1 MRTQRLLSCFL
12 ATVAT
17 ISAPAAVSLFDFE
30 QEADLAAWHWHS
42 QGDSQ
47 IERADRFPSSGS
59 HSLKFTT
66 PAWKKGMAAWPSFQ
80 ARPAVS
86 NWTGFDRLVVD
97 ITNPGDERHEFSLF
111 ISDEKV
117 PFRKGLSYR
126 FELPS
131 RGFQRYLVPL
141 AGFPPGI
148 DRTNIAVIH
157 LFTQRPSKDLTLYLD
172 NLMLL
177 APGESAPEPGS
188 QLRTDLTRLMAEN
201 LQSSQDKIA
210 QCQAE
215 VRQLTGQRTKG
226 GKAAT
231 GPAQALERCQ
241 QQARTL
247 QTELT
252 GAPLTLARLTAIGEE
267 IARLP
272 RKADRALSV
281 LRFQQACRAAGQR
294 ADQMLIGTATSMEK
308 LLPRD
313 VPLELAPA
321 RTVSVS
327 LARNEKE
334 SFQLVVVPAAHRLRQ
349 VTVSAADLR
358 GPRGAV
364 FARSNIQCEV
374 VGYVQTQSRPPY
386 GSSLIGWWPDPI
398 LNFLGPVEVGEDDA
412 QAFWIRLRAPKQ
424 QPPGEY
430 RGDVTVSAEGVRPCK
445 VELRA
450 RVHDFTLPD
459 HSPLPVAITFS
470 PMDFAQP
477 ETEAT
482 QAGWRPSDRYPMN
495 AWQPQ
500 RLRWAD
506 FLADYYINYDS
517 LYRSGPPDFEVIQR
531 LHEQGRLVSF
541 NLGIFDGVAG
551 DEITRSNTLAGLR
564 IAYERARALGV
575 LNHAYIYGFDECP
588 RGKFPVLEQTAQRLR
603 REFPG
608 ALLMTTSY
616 DHSYGLDTEV
626 KTIDAWCPLT
636 PSFNP
641 ERTVQARAAGRQ
653 VWWYICCGPL
663 HPHAN
668 MFIEYPGIEGRL
680 LMGAMTARQ
689 RPDGFLYYQI
699 SIWNSR
705 QPITSGPF
713 TDWDPRSWTTY
724 HGDGSWTC
732 VGPNGTP
739 LPTVRLENFRDGLED
754 YAYTCILNEIIR
766 RREARNASLSAKE
779 RQWLE
784 EAKAAVIVPETLVKS
799 MTDYSREPA
808 QLYAWRNRIG
818 DLIERSGESNVN
830 PWGKD
835 FDVHGFPAPSK

>member
-1 MRTQRLLSCFL
+1 MRIRLLISLL
-12 ATVAT
+12 AAVSLLPTR
-17 ISAPAAVSLFDFE
+17 AAVSLFDFE
-30 QEADLAAWHWHS
+30 QEADFAAWQWHAQGES
-42 QGDSQ
+42 QL
-47 IERADRFPSSGS
+47 ERVARFASSGRF
-59 HSLKFTT
+59 SLKFTT
-66 PAWKKGMAAWPSFQ
+66 PTWKKGMAAWPSFQ

-86 NWTGFDRLVVD
+86 NWTGFDRLVID
-97 ITNPGDERHEFSLF
+97 ITNPDDERHEFSLF
-111 ISDEKV
+111 ISDDKV
-117 PFRKGLSYR
+117 PFRKGLSYH

-141 AGFPPGI
+141 ASFPAEVA
-148 DRTNIAVIH
+148 RTNIAVIH
-157 LFTQRPSKDLTLYLD
+157 LFTQRPSQDLTLYLD
-172 NLMLL
+172 NFILL
-177 APGESAPEPGS
+177 APGESPPEPGS
-188 QLRTDLTRLMAEN
+188 QLRTDLTQLMVTNLNGAEN
-201 LQSSQDKIA
+201 RIGQSQAEIRVLVGPKPHGSKAVTGPEQSLER
-210 QCQAE
+210 CQAE
-215 VRQLTGQRTKG
+215 VH
-226 GKAAT
+226 
-231 GPAQALERCQ
+231 ALR
-241 QQARTL
+241 A
-247 QTELT
+247 ELA
-252 GAPLTLARLTAIGEE
+252 GAPLALSRLMEIGQK
-267 IARLP
+267 ISGLP
-272 RKADRALSV
+272 RQADRVLSV

-294 ADQMLIGTATSMEK
+294 ADQLLVGSATSMEK
-308 LLPRD
+308 VLPRD
-313 VPLELAPA
+313 VPLELTPA
-321 RTVSVS
+321 RIVSVK

-334 SFQLVVVPAAHRLRQ
+334 SFQLLVVPATQRLHRVKL
-349 VTVSAADLR
+349 SAGDLR
-358 GPRGAV
+358 GPRGTV

-374 VGYVQTQSRPPY
+374 VGYVQTKSRPPY

-412 QAFWIRLRAPKQ
+412 QAFWIRIRAPKQ

-430 RGDVTVSAEGVRPCK
+430 RGAVTVSAEGAKSCK
-445 VELRA
+445 VELRV
-450 RVHDFTLPD
+450 RVRGFTLPD

-477 ETEAT
+477 ETEAI
-482 QAGWRPSDRYPMN
+482 QAGWRPSDNYPMN
-495 AWQPQ
+495 AWRSQ

-531 LHEQGRLVSF
+531 LHDQGRLVSF

-564 IAYERARALGV
+564 IAYDRARELGV

-588 RGKFPVLEQTAQRLR
+588 RAKFPVLEQTAQRLR
-603 REFPG
+603 KEFPG

-616 DHSYGLDTEV
+616 DHSYGLNTDV

-641 ERTVQARAAGRQ
+641 ERTAEARAAGRQ

-668 MFIEYPGIEGRL
+668 MFIEYPAIEGRL
-680 LMGAMTARQ
+680 LMGPMTARQ

-699 SIWNSR
+699 SIWNSQ

-732 VGPNGTP
+732 VGPGGAP

-766 RREARNASLSAKE
+766 RRDVRLASLSPKQ

-784 EAKAAVIVPETLVKS
+784 EAKAAIIVPETLVKS
-799 MTDYSREPA
+799 MTDYSREPS
-808 QLYAWRNRIG
+808 QLYAWRDRIG
-818 DLIERSGESNVN
+818 DLIDRSGESDVN

-835 FDVHGFPAPSK
+835 FDVHGFPAAPK